1 MTAYDDVNGCSYYS
15 SNGILAVEVI
25 KYCNVDQLHDLS
37 ESFVGKFVLI
47 FESETLNLRKDKY

>member
-1 MTAYDDVNGCSYYS
+1 MTANDDVNGCSYYS
-15 SNGILAVEVI
+15 SNRILAVEVI

-47 FESETLNLRKDKY
+47 FESETLNLRKDK